1 MLTENIKEINQ
12 TPEDVIPLVSVCS
25 IAYNQEAFL
34 RETLNSILSQNTS
47 FPYEIVIGEDCSTD
61 NTRKICI
68 EYQQKYPAKIR
79 LLLPQ
84 KNVGMIPNFFN
95 SIKSCR
101 GKYIA
106 FCEGDDYWTD
116 PHKLQKQVDF
126 LESNSTY
133 IGTFHRAHFLN
144 ERNGADTCYP
154 VWYKEN
160 VEFTDAVREWL
171 IPTNTL
177 MFRNTNDFP
186 FSHFENKLTY
196 SGDRLMHL
204 LLTDKGPIH
213 YMHETMAVYRI
224 HNAGATADASYH
236 NYEGELRYFKL
247 LTLVCDVVS
256 PQNALKIKEYIY
268 RRSLF
273 LYRTGN
279 GKKKKEFARFYLK
292 NDLHSNY
299 LGKIHNLLK
308 WR

>member
-1 MLTENIKEINQ
+1 MLTENTKEINH

-34 RETLNSILSQNTS
+34 RETLDSILSQNTS

-68 EYQQKYPAKIR
+68 EYQQKYPEKIR

-84 KNVGMIPNFFN
+84 KNVGMNPNFFN

-126 LESNSTY
+126 LESNPTY

-154 VWYKEN
+154 VWHKEK
-160 VEFTDAVREWL
+160 VEFTDALREWL

-177 MFRNTNDFP
+177 MFRNTKDFP
-186 FSHFENKLTY
+186 FSHFKNKLTY

-204 LLTDKGPIH
+204 LLTDKAPIH
-213 YMHETMAVYRI
+213 FMKEMMAVYRI
-224 HNAGATADASYH
+224 HNAGATTDASYG

-247 LTLVCDVVS
+247 LTLASDVVS

-273 LYRTGN
+273 FYRIRN
-279 GKKKKEFARFYLK
+279 GKKKIEFARFYLK
-292 NDLHSNY
+292 NDFHSNY

>member
-1 MLTENIKEINQ
+1 MFDNTE
-12 TPEDVIPLVSVCS
+12 IPVVSICC
-25 IAYNQEAFL
+25 ITYNHSKFIRDCIQGFL
-34 RETLNSILSQNTS
+34 IQKTS
-47 FPYEIVIGEDCSTD
+47 FPIEILIFDDASTD
-61 NTRKICI
+61 NTANILQEFTLNNENIILFLQSENQWKKNKFGI
-68 EYQQKYPAKIR
+68 KDW
-79 LLLPQ
+79 LLPNA
-84 KNVGMIPNFFN
+84 K
-95 SIKSCR
+95 

-154 VWYKEN
+154 VWYKEK
-160 VEFTDAVREWL
+160 VEFTDALREWL

-213 YMHETMAVYRI
+213 YMHETMSVYRI